1 MHCNTSLQPQN
12 PNLSNSEKKKKVFF
26 SGNSHSKIRSRGESP
41 FGLFLSNRYLLKGV
55 IKKKTKIKKPPETFY
70 GVAFLIL
77 KMAQIRSQRKKIIF
91 GHFSGRPK
99 FYKKSRLGSSYAVWM
114 FILPNV
120 HPFLRLNLSYDT
132 SPERKIHN
140 LEDWLLRIG
149 KIILYK
155 RVLRLQNSWV
165 DIFGMK
171 KIGKSRFWTHIVKNW
186 DFWDRLKVVYIVQN
200 LHSFLKLPISRF
212 YGQ

>member
-1 MHCNTSLQPQN
+1 
-12 PNLSNSEKKKKVFF
+12 
-26 SGNSHSKIRSRGESP
+26 
-41 FGLFLSNRYLLKGV
+41 
-55 IKKKTKIKKPPETFY
+55 
-70 GVAFLIL
+70 
-77 KMAQIRSQRKKIIF
+77 MAQIRSQRKKNFF

-99 FYKKSRLGSSYAVWM
+99 FYLKLRLGSSNAVWM
-114 FILPNV
+114 FILPTV

-171 KIGKSRFWTHIVKNW
+171 KNWKTEILNTYCEKLGLLRSLKSSLYCAKFTQLSKITNFKVLRPVITELCDLDVCQNGLGWKKCLFWH
-186 DFWDRLKVVYIVQN
+186 
-200 LHSFLKLPISRF
+200 
-212 YGQ
+212 